1 MTGFISKRLSRE
13 AKLGSR
19 LKALR
24 EESGVKLGTLA
35 ADLRVSERYLED
47 LEEGRYHALSEEIY
61 VRNFI
66 RSYAHAFG
74 RDSAPFLDLCALE
87 LVEARGSRKIER
99 TVPSVLVRKLDLL
112 PTVFVFRVILASVVS
127 LAFLFYL
134 GYEVKKIT
142 SPPTLIIEEPAD
154 NLVINF
160 GEIVVR
166 GRSEKEAQI
175 RINGE
180 QALGDSAGNFKE
192 IVRLE
197 RGLNLIKISAAKR
210 RSKERVV
217 WRRVVYEEAVALK

>member
-1 MTGFISKRLSRE
+1 MTGFITKRISRE
-13 AKLGSR
+13 TKLGSR

-24 EESGVKLGTLA
+24 EESRIKLGALA
-35 ADLRVSERYLED
+35 AQLRLPEHYLED
-47 LEEGRYHALSEEIY
+47 LEKGRYHTLPEEIY

-74 RDSAPFLDLCALE
+74 RDSAPFLDLYELE
-87 LVEARGSRKIER
+87 LVEARGSRKTER
-99 TVPSVLVRKLDLL
+99 MIPAVRVRKLDLL
-112 PTVFVFRVILASVVS
+112 PTVFVFRVILVGVVS
-127 LAFLFYL
+127 LSLLFYL

-160 GEIVVR
+160 GEMVVR
-166 GRSEKEAQI
+166 GKSEPEAQI
-175 RINGE
+175 YINGE
-180 QALGDSAGNFKE
+180 QAFGDSVGNFKE
-192 IVRLE
+192 TVRLE

-217 WRRVVYEEAVALK
+217 WRRVVYEEEVAYK